1 MGKIKLG
8 IVDDNKD
15 FCEALQDFFSCQQDM
30 EVVFSAED
38 GIQAMEEIGK
48 NDVDVLILDLIM
60 PHLDG
65 IGVLEA
71 LNSMELKKY
80 PRVVMVSAVGQDS
93 MIIWSNRSIRKC
105 LPKEFGR

>member
-38 GIQAMEEIGK
+38 GIP
-48 NDVDVLILDLIM
+48 VSYT
-60 PHLDG
+60 HLVCRMGG
-65 IGVLEA
+65 IYE
-71 LNSMELKKY
+71 
-80 PRVVMVSAVGQDS
+80 
-93 MIIWSNRSIRKC
+93 
-105 LPKEFGR
+105 